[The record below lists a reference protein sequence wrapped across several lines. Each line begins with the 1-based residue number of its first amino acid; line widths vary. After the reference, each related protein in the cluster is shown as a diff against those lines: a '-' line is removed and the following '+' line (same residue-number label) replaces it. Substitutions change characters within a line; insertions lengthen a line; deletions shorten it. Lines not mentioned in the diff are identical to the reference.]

1 MTRDKLE
8 QSKPELSDAAGK
20 CLERL
25 FGEVKRRS
33 RVVGVFPNA
42 TSALNLCSAVTLRA
56 SGEWGLRRYLDMAPL
71 QARNQ
76 AGEAAG

>member
-1 MTRDKLE
+1 MTRDELE
-8 QSKPELSDAAGK
+8 QSKPELPDAART

-33 RVVGVFPNA
+33 RVVGVFPNE

-56 SGEWGLRRYLDMAPL
+56 SEEWALRRYLDMAPL
-71 QARNQ
+71 QAMNQ
-76 AGEAAG
+76 VGEAAA